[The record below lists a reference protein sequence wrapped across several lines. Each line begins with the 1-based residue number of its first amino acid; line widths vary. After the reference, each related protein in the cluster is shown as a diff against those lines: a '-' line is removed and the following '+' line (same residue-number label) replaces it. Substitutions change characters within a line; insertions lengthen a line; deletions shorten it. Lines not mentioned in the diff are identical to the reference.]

1 MLSFV
6 CGQLC
11 CGKTTYAK
19 ALVNLTEGVFIEVGD
34 IVRSI
39 KQTEN
44 RQLLQDSKDLWKEIV
59 NKLDSVVEK
68 EDKAIIVCG
77 VRQKEILEY
86 FPNSTLIWIN
96 CPVIERKKRYEQRS
110 RQGDSISFEL
120 AEEGDVSLGIM
131 KVKEYILTNK

>member
-19 ALVNLTEGVFIEVGD
+19 ALVGLTNGIFIEVGD

-44 RQLLQDSKDLWKEIV
+44 RQLLQDSKELWKEIV
-59 NKLDSVVEK
+59 NKLDSIVEK
-68 EDKAIIVCG
+68 ENKPIIVCG
-77 VRQKEILEY
+77 VRQKEILQY
-86 FPNSTLIWIN
+86 FPNSTLIWID
-96 CPVIERKKRYEQRS
+96 CPVNERKKRYEERS
-110 RQGDSISFEL
+110 RQGDNVLFEV
-120 AEEGDVSLGIM
+120 AEEGDISLGILN
-131 KVKEYILTNK
+131 VKEYILTNK